1 MRHILHFDLDAMFAA
16 VEALLDPSL
25 AGKPVIVGA
34 SPGTRG
40 VVSTCSY
47 EARAFGVHSAMPIR
61 EARARC
67 PHAVFLPVRHSLY
80 RQYSQR
86 VLEVVTAHADRVQQV
101 SIDEAFV
108 DLSFAEDAPALA
120 REIKA
125 RIRSEVG
132 LVASV
137 GMASN
142 KLVAK
147 IATDWGKPDGFVVVP
162 HGEEA
167 AFLAPLAVGKLW
179 GVGPKT
185 ARRLEETAIRTIGEL
200 AAADPVALIPIAGRH
215 YARKL
220 LEHARGIDESPV
232 EVDRE
237 IKSISDET
245 TFQRDEESRKA
256 LWDVLRDQAATCSR
270 RLREH
275 GMVAR
280 TVTVKMRYADF
291 RTVTRS
297 LSLGVPTDEPEP
309 LAEAAA
315 ALMRQWWAPQPMPLR
330 LIGLRVSRLEPTP
343 GLRQLPLLELEVP

>member
-1 MRHILHFDLDAMFAA
+1 MFAA
-16 VEALLDPSL
+16 VETLLDPSL

-47 EARAFGVHSAMPIR
+47 EARAYGVHSAMPIH
-61 EARARC
+61 EAHARC
-67 PHAVFLPVRHSLY
+67 PHAAFLPVRHSIY

-86 VLEVVTAHADRVQQV
+86 VLEVVMAHADRVQQV

-108 DLSFAEDAPALA
+108 DLSFAEDPPALA
-120 REIKA
+120 REIKD
-125 RIRSEVG
+125 RIRTEVG
-132 LVASV
+132 LVASI
-137 GMASN
+137 GLASN

-147 IATDWGKPDGFVVVP
+147 IATDRGKPDGFVVVP
-162 HGEEA
+162 HGGEA

-185 ARRLEETAIRTIGEL
+185 AQRLEAAGIRTIGEL
-200 AAADPVALIPIAGRH
+200 AASDPTALIPIAGRH
-215 YARKL
+215 YVRKL
-220 LEHARGIDESPV
+220 LEHARGIDDSPV
-232 EVDRE
+232 EMDRE

-256 LWDVLRDQAATCSR
+256 LWGVLRDQAATCSR

-280 TVTVKMRYADF
+280 TVTVKMRYTDF

-315 ALMRQWWAPQPMPLR
+315 ALMRQWWAPRPVPLR
-330 LIGLRVSRLEPTP
+330 LLGLRVSRLESTP
-343 GLRQLPLLELEVP
+343 GLRQLSLLEPESP